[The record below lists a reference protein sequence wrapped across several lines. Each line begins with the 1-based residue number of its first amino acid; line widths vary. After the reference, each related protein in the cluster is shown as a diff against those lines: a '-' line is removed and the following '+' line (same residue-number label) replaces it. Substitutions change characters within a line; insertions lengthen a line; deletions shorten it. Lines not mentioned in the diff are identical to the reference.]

1 MTLRRIAS
9 LLVLALLTASV
20 ALASGEAHEG
30 GHEASVG
37 DLLLP
42 TINFVLFLWIIARW
56 VMPGIRRAVR
66 DRRDTIVA
74 ALEEAERAKAAA
86 ERMRQEWQER
96 LAQLEHLA
104 TELRGQ
110 AVADA
115 ERDRERI
122 LAAAHKTAEA
132 IRRDAERAAAYE
144 VRRTQQLL
152 RAELVRR
159 ALSVAEGET
168 RTKWTAG
175 DQQRSIDEFL
185 AQVQS

>member
-1 MTLRRIAS
+1 MRRRRVVAVLIAA
-9 LLVLALLTASV
+9 LAVASI
-20 ALASGEAHEG
+20 ALASGDAHDG
-30 GHEASVG
+30 GHDASLG
-37 DLLLP
+37 DLLFP
-42 TINFVLFLWIIARW
+42 TINFVLFLWLIGRF

-86 ERMRQEWQER
+86 ERMRQEWHER

-104 TELRGQ
+104 AELRGQ
-110 AVADA
+110 AIADA

-122 LAAAHKTAEA
+122 LAAALKTAAA

-144 VRRTQQLL
+144 LRRTQQEL

-159 ALSVAEGET
+159 ALGVAEDKT
-168 RTKWTAG
+168 RRTWTAG

-185 AQVQS
+185 GQVRS